1 MLHYTK
7 RIAPILIWMYSLI
20 NISACIRDDIRCNL
34 PVTIGLDYS
43 YNILNTNMLDEK
55 SDRAALHIFDQEGV
69 LVIQRDIGDG
79 IGELSLPALKPGK
92 YHFVA
97 HARSTDVISE
107 WADLY
112 VPRLTEK
119 VSGIEKL
126 TAYLKRSDNGVQNNR
141 LNDFL
146 IGYTISDIDANI
158 GNRVQI
164 SLKSAVKRI
173 RITLLPTTGG
183 VLLDP
188 DRYNFK
194 ITDNVGN
201 GHIKYDYTQLPDE
214 AIIYK
219 PYYKTASSPDT
230 PTENEVSSAVMAE
243 INSTR
248 LIEQN
253 RPYLTISDN
262 SNNREIVR
270 VNLTWL
276 LSLTNMENNKGR
288 WSLQEY
294 LDRQDNFAITL
305 FVDTATGSWLKSTI
319 IINGWVLN
327 MEDIDF

>member
-1 MLHYTK
+1 MLYLK
-7 RIAPILIWMYSLI
+7 RIAPIFLWIYSLI
-20 NISACIRDDIRCNL
+20 LISACVRDDIRCHL
-34 PVTIGLDYS
+34 PVTIELDYS

-55 SDRAALHIFDQEGV
+55 TDRAVLHIFNEGGL
-69 LVIQRDIGDG
+69 LVMHHDIGDG

-97 HARSTDVISE
+97 HARSTDIISE
-107 WADLY
+107 WVDLY
-112 VPRLTEK
+112 VPELTEK
-119 VSGIEKL
+119 VSGIEEL
-126 TAYLKRSDNGVQNNR
+126 TAYLKRSNNGVQDSR

-146 IGYTISDIDANI
+146 IGYTVSDIDANI

-188 DRYNFK
+188 NKYNFK

-219 PYYKTASSPDT
+219 PYYKIVSSPDT
-230 PTENEVSSAVMAE
+230 PIENEVSSAVIAE
-243 INSTR
+243 INTTR

-262 SNNREIVR
+262 SNNREIIR

-294 LDRQDNFAITL
+294 LDRQDNFTITL

-319 IINGWVLN
+319 IINGWIVN
-327 MEDIDF
+327 MKGIDF

>member
-1 MLHYTK
+1 MLYLK
-7 RIAPILIWMYSLI
+7 RIAPIFLWIYSLI
-20 NISACIRDDIRCNL
+20 LISACVRDDIRCHL
-34 PVTIGLDYS
+34 PITIELDYS

-55 SDRAALHIFDQEGV
+55 TDRAVLHIFDEGGL
-69 LVIQRDIGDG
+69 LVMHHDIGDG

-97 HARSTDVISE
+97 HARSTDIISE
-107 WADLY
+107 WVDLY
-112 VPRLTEK
+112 VPELTEK
-119 VSGIEKL
+119 VSGIEEL
-126 TAYLKRSDNGVQNNR
+126 TAYLKRSDNGVQDSR

-146 IGYTISDIDANI
+146 IGYTVSDIDANI

-188 DRYNFK
+188 NRYDFK

-219 PYYKTASSPDT
+219 PYYKVASSSYT
-230 PTENEVSSAVMAE
+230 PIENEVSSAVIAE
-243 INSTR
+243 INATR

-262 SNNREIVR
+262 SNNREIIR

-294 LDRQDNFAITL
+294 LDRQDNFTISL

-319 IINGWVLN
+319 IINGWIVN
-327 MEDIDF
+327 MKGIDF